1 MRIVK
6 AIILVVLAVLILA
19 LGACLYQRQEGDV
32 SAPPQVQEALPA
44 EETPPAPVEGQVPPP
59 AAAGETA
66 EPSPAESL
74 NLSVPPYVTG
84 EEEDGADF
92 SARPEVLPDLFKSK
106 AKEKE
111 KAMSVSATPILGEEN
126 PETSVPK
133 VVGGTVE
140 VEVKLK

>member
-6 AIILVVLAVLILA
+6 TIILVVLAVLILA
-19 LGACLYQRQEGDV
+19 LGACIYQRQAGEV
-32 SAPPQVQEALPA
+32 AEPPQTVEALPA
-44 EETPPAPVEGQVPPP
+44 EETLPAPVEPQAPVP
-59 AAAGETA
+59 AAAVEPAPA
-66 EPSPAESL
+66 EPL

-92 SARPEVLPDLFKSK
+92 SERPEVLPDLFKSK